1 MATRIKRYEAPLR
14 ELDRLLA
21 RIEAEMGPT
30 AEIETRQF
38 SRRRFLGLFGGERMV
53 EVIAV
58 LEVDGRQ
65 DQPEL
70 AAPAAAADPQPQVDQ
85 PSAGQPYVPP
95 LPPAGRPRALD
106 VTADEPV
113 ELEPVAGDDA
123 VARITADAR
132 QFAQATPAPKP
143 EPELQHDMQSQPAP
157 SEADEQAMELETAPS
172 ENVAVES
179 EIGSLRESISELR
192 DTIQLLVRQQKGAA
206 GPEAGTGEVALE
218 LEAEDQETDEPAGEE
233 TETDD
238 QAEDLPEGGGPLM
251 TGELAAGA
259 AVADPLALDQ
269 AAELPPVERRVYDR
283 LLDWNIGA
291 YDALE
296 LINTVLEEWQGQELQ
311 TEESLLKLITR
322 DICRNILLSG
332 GIKLGSA
339 PPGKAVALIGAT
351 GVGKTTT
358 IAKLAAQFTFQAGR
372 RVSLVSLDNYRIAA
386 AEQLRTY
393 AEIMGLDIDIVFGR
407 EEFDEVLTRGRQSDL
422 VLIDTAG
429 RSPANARQI
438 YQLREVFSAHPPDEV
453 HLVISAST
461 KADDV
466 RMLLDN
472 FKPLGYDHLIVS
484 KLDETHSL
492 GGLYNLVKHCPLPIS
507 YFTVGQS
514 VPEDIRTASLAFVRG
529 WIEQGRIS

>member
-1 MATRIKRYEAPLR
+1 MPTRIKRYEAPLR

-21 RIEAEMGPT
+21 RIESEMGPS

-38 SRRRFLGLFGGERMV
+38 RRRRLLGLFGGERMV

-58 LEVDGRQ
+58 LQVRGPREWRE
-65 DQPEL
+65 P
-70 AAPAAAADPQPQVDQ
+70 AP
-85 PSAGQPYVPP
+85 
-95 LPPAGRPRALD
+95 
-106 VTADEPV
+106 
-113 ELEPVAGDDA
+113 DDA

-132 QFAQATPAPKP
+132 QFSQVAPAPP
-143 EPELQHDMQSQPAP
+143 TTQPQAPMQDSTIAAEPPASQPQEEP
-157 SEADEQAMELETAPS
+157 
-172 ENVAVES
+172 AVIES
-179 EIGSLRESISELR
+179 EIGGLRESISELKE
-192 DTIQLLVRQQKGAA
+192 TIQLLVKQQQSTATAAPLSESAEPAAEAPAAEAEEQAEAALPGAA
-206 GPEAGTGEVALE
+206 ADVPAEPIAPLFSEATAGGE
-218 LEAEDQETDEPAGEE
+218 
-233 TETDD
+233 
-238 QAEDLPEGGGPLM
+238 
-251 TGELAAGA
+251 
-259 AVADPLALDQ
+259 AVRDVVDPLALDH
-269 AAELPPVERRVYDR
+269 AAALPAVERRVYDR
-283 LLDWNIGA
+283 LLDWNIGS

-296 LINTVLEEWQGQELQ
+296 LINTVLDEWHQQEQ
-311 TEESLLKLITR
+311 PGAESLLKLITR

-332 GIKLGSA
+332 GIRLGSA

-358 IAKLAAQFTFQAGR
+358 IAKLAAQFTFQAGK

-393 AEIMGLDIDIVFGR
+393 AEIMGLEIDIVFGR
-407 EEFDEVLTRGRQSDL
+407 EEFDQVLSERRQSDL

-453 HLVISAST
+453 HLVVAAST

-466 RMLLDN
+466 RMLLEN
-472 FKPLGYDHLIVS
+472 FAPLSYDHLIVS

-492 GGLYNLVKHCPLPIS
+492 GGLYNLVRQCPLPIS

-514 VPEDIRTASLAFVRG
+514 VPEDIRTASLSFVRS